1 MAKQPVARL
10 GEAAPETSPFL
21 LEFFMVQVA
30 SFRGMAYCG
39 QDGKWHEAYSDAELE
54 GEISFLEEVG
64 EMKNTGEEP
73 KRSRTI
79 RMPRA
84 WGKLDAMLV
93 RIDLVA
99 LLTAG
104 LGVGLLAATV
114 AATAVVQLGKLISLL
129 WAEPFDRWLI
139 IGLGV
144 AVVWVIVRWKRMC
157 LF

>member
-1 MAKQPVARL
+1 
-10 GEAAPETSPFL
+10 
-21 LEFFMVQVA
+21 MVQVA
-30 SFRGMAYCG
+30 GFRGMAYCG
-39 QDGKWHEAYSDAELE
+39 QDGKWHDAYSNAELE
-54 GEISFLEEVG
+54 GEISFLEEVS
-64 EMKNTGEEP
+64 EMKNSGKEP

-79 RMPRA
+79 RMPGA
-84 WGKLDAMLV
+84 WGKLDAILV

-99 LLTAG
+99 LLTAV

-114 AATAVVQLGKLISLL
+114 AATAVVQLGKLILLL